1 MVTPE
6 WFFDMARYHAS
17 KGRCL
22 LPFCCSLSFSLNPL
36 VGDRRGMAREKIQIK
51 KISNATARQVT
62 FSKRRRGLFK
72 KAEELSILC
81 DAEVALIVFSST
93 GKLFEFSSSSMKEI
107 LEKHTTHSKNLEKA
121 ETPLIDL
128 NLDDSNYTS
137 LSNQIADASL
147 QLRQM
152 RGEELQG
159 LTIHELLQLEKT
171 LEEGLRSVLETK
183 GQHIMEQI
191 NDLQEK
197 GKKLMEE
204 NGRLRKQVAT
214 PAREEK
220 QLVTESEN
228 ITHEDGQSSESV
240 SNALQLR
247 MPQDTDE
254 NSHTTLQL
262 GNEDDEGD
270 SVDKRSTGEERCNKV
285 VDLLKRKGSVDTLK
299 LEDCKSYLRKH
310 GLRLSGIRSTCIKR
324 ILEHYRLKDGN
335 GEKLYPRS
343 SFVINCTGDVC
354 KGDVV
359 LFRQRVYDK
368 FDKVSRSANI
378 IGKRIIAGRV
388 VKESYGAAKQQH
400 TFTVEILWCKGKKAL
415 PPLFP
420 LLVKGRNLYRLKTF
434 RQHWSN
440 ELERSKVLAEKHQRG
455 AAARRIRELSK
466 AKSGKGGSK
475 CRRSSSDA
483 GPHSKKRRMED
494 SKHGSKTKKQKVPSN
509 SAPFSVHTS
518 TKATMTRN
526 VSSQKILNANA
537 PFSAHAKMQAPMT
550 GNVESSYTAPRHA
563 SYHESRI
570 YHQRPILETNPFY
583 NHHNMLMELHHSTA
597 PPQTRWNFHVPAC
610 NPNYSM
616 DVTGIAHHHALN
628 MERTFCHPCASATP
642 NVGPRTARQQWR
654 LSDYDPGPPLPP
666 AQGWLCLHPMSMPI
680 SGIKRLKL
688 DNVVTVLNYVAGD
701 RSLEQ
706 SV

>member
-1 MVTPE
+1 
-6 WFFDMARYHAS
+6 
-17 KGRCL
+17 
-22 LPFCCSLSFSLNPL
+22 
-36 VGDRRGMAREKIQIK
+36 MAREKIQIK

-204 NGRLRKQVAT
+204 NGRLRKQVKLSTRHKLISSFSFSSCFAQTAYGKQVAT

-262 GNEDDEGD
+262 
-270 SVDKRSTGEERCNKV
+270 
-285 VDLLKRKGSVDTLK
+285 
-299 LEDCKSYLRKH
+299 
-310 GLRLSGIRSTCIKR
+310 
-324 ILEHYRLKDGN
+324 
-335 GEKLYPRS
+335 
-343 SFVINCTGDVC
+343 
-354 KGDVV
+354 
-359 LFRQRVYDK
+359 
-368 FDKVSRSANI
+368 
-378 IGKRIIAGRV
+378 
-388 VKESYGAAKQQH
+388 
-400 TFTVEILWCKGKKAL
+400 
-415 PPLFP
+415 
-420 LLVKGRNLYRLKTF
+420 
-434 RQHWSN
+434 
-440 ELERSKVLAEKHQRG
+440 
-455 AAARRIRELSK
+455 
-466 AKSGKGGSK
+466 
-475 CRRSSSDA
+475 
-483 GPHSKKRRMED
+483 
-494 SKHGSKTKKQKVPSN
+494 
-509 SAPFSVHTS
+509 
-518 TKATMTRN
+518 
-526 VSSQKILNANA
+526 
-537 PFSAHAKMQAPMT
+537 
-550 GNVESSYTAPRHA
+550 
-563 SYHESRI
+563 
-570 YHQRPILETNPFY
+570 
-583 NHHNMLMELHHSTA
+583 
-597 PPQTRWNFHVPAC
+597 
-610 NPNYSM
+610 
-616 DVTGIAHHHALN
+616 
-628 MERTFCHPCASATP
+628 
-642 NVGPRTARQQWR
+642 
-654 LSDYDPGPPLPP
+654 
-666 AQGWLCLHPMSMPI
+666 
-680 SGIKRLKL
+680 
-688 DNVVTVLNYVAGD
+688 
-701 RSLEQ
+701 
-706 SV
+706 

>member
-93 GKLFEFSSSSMKEI
+93 GKLFEFSSS
-107 LEKHTTHSKNLEKA
+107 
-121 ETPLIDL
+121 
-128 NLDDSNYTS
+128 
-137 LSNQIADASL
+137 
-147 QLRQM
+147 RQM

>member
-1 MVTPE
+1 
-6 WFFDMARYHAS
+6 
-17 KGRCL
+17 
-22 LPFCCSLSFSLNPL
+22 
-36 VGDRRGMAREKIQIK
+36 MAREKIQIK

-204 NGRLRKQVAT
+204 NGRLRKQVKLSTRHKLISSFSFSSCFAQTAYGKQVAT